1 MAVESREIVVY
12 TQADRRDVIE
22 AVKLIRSDPVMAV
35 TISEYVLTR
44 SGAQNKLY
52 WAWLTDCERTLSNE
66 HMGNTKHE
74 WHKRFKREILLNIYI
89 RDNVDGMAETMGSL
103 YEVKINCGVDVYRN
117 IKDFVIDKISTTDA
131 NVKQFT
137 EYLTDIQ
144 RFCAWAGIGLRTDSP
159 EFKRAFGLK

>member
-66 HMGNTKHE
+66 HMGNTKH
-74 WHKRFKREILLNIYI
+74 
-89 RDNVDGMAETMGSL
+89 
-103 YEVKINCGVDVYRN
+103 
-117 IKDFVIDKISTTDA
+117 
-131 NVKQFT
+131 
-137 EYLTDIQ
+137 
-144 RFCAWAGIGLRTDSP
+144 
-159 EFKRAFGLK
+159 